1 MSQRRRYHA
10 LKAPEFR
17 MRNLDAVSGAGRQEI
32 FLLALTIRQDQY
44 QLRKGNGLLNF
55 AFGLESELMNY
66 FYRENGI
73 QLWGERSRAERL
85 KDSGVE
91 RENRF
96 RTVAASVIS
105 RRNGTQEDKIK
116 AARCPASARC

>member
-1 MSQRRRYHA
+1 
-10 LKAPEFR
+10 

-73 QLWGERSRAERL
+73 QLG
-85 KDSGVE
+85 
-91 RENRF
+91 
-96 RTVAASVIS
+96 
-105 RRNGTQEDKIK
+105 
-116 AARCPASARC
+116 ASARAQKDKKIVGLNAKTASVP